1 MNERIKELAEQ
12 AFMVCLKGADEKHL
26 EQLER
31 FAELVRQ
38 DERNL
43 RRTKKEWS
51 DYERAIAADEREACA
66 KLCEQEHDNYL
77 RDEEPDRADGAMWCV
92 AVIRGRTG

>member
-1 MNERIKELAEQ
+1 MNERIKEIAQ
-12 AFMVCLKGADEKHL
+12 RAGISFSHFYDHWVSYDE
-26 EQLER
+26 ELER

-66 KLCEQEHDNYL
+66 KLCEEQYEYYGCDHIF
-77 RDEEPDRADGAMWCV
+77 AAK
-92 AVIRGRTG
+92 IRGRTE

>member
-1 MNERIKELAEQ
+1 MNERIKQLAKQ
-12 AFMVCLKGADEKHL
+12 AGLQPYYDKEFI
-26 EQLER
+26 R

-51 DYERAIAADEREACA
+51 DYERAIAADEREACLVILETYPTVLEMIKA
-66 KLCEQEHDNYL
+66 
-77 RDEEPDRADGAMWCV
+77 
-92 AVIRGRTG
+92 IRGRTE